1 MSVAHGSSGTQYC
14 SARIYSITSVPVSA
28 STALSPTELMIN
40 SNSGLISVYTA
51 NTAKI
56 GTHTVT
62 VTAKLAAYQ
71 TITKTLPAFMLEVQP
86 CIITDFNMVDLSP
99 TYNKNYMVA
108 DPTLS
113 WSIVGGSITTQVPA
127 CGYSQVLS
135 TGNIPSILTAVTG
148 ASITFTSY
156 SRNVLDA
163 NLHEI

>member
-1 MSVAHGSSGTQYC
+1 M
-14 SARIYSITSVPVSA
+14 YSITSVPGSA
-28 STALSPTELMIN
+28 STALSPIELTIDQ
-40 SNSGLISVYTA
+40 NSGLISVYTA

-62 VTAKLAAYQ
+62 VTVKLTAYQ
-71 TITKTLPAFMLEVQP
+71 TITKTLPAFILEIQP
-86 CIITDFNMVDLSP
+86 CIITTFNMVDLSP
-99 TYNKNYMVA
+99 TYNKNYIVA

-113 WSIVGGSITTQVPA
+113 WSIVGASITTQVPA

-135 TGNIPSILTAVTG
+135 TGNTPSFLTAVTG

-163 NLHEI
+163 NMIEI